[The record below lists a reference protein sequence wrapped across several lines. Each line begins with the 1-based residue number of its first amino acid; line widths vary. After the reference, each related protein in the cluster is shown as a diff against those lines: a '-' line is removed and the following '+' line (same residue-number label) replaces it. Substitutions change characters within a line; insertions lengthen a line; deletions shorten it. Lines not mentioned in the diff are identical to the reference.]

1 MTAKANEST
10 TSTSLHVAS
19 CNIFE
24 ILSKIEFGDKVEK
37 KGNVQ
42 YLSWAHAWT
51 LLKNNFP
58 NAQRKIYEQE
68 HSGLNYF
75 TDGKTA
81 YVKVGI
87 TIHGLEHIDYLPVM
101 DFRNNSIPIEKI
113 TSMDI
118 NKAIQ
123 RSTTKAIAMHGLGLQ
138 LWTGEDI
145 PTNVPETTPKNE
157 PAPESELAELT
168 EKSEDWSKVTNYVS
182 DNYKMGIDKIGKQ
195 LNRRYKMSAT
205 IKKKIASIIE
215 ARLSLDEANG
225 EETN

>member
-1 MTAKANEST
+1 
-10 TSTSLHVAS
+10 
-19 CNIFE
+19 
-24 ILSKIEFGDKVEK
+24 
-37 KGNVQ
+37 
-42 YLSWAHAWT
+42 
-51 LLKNNFP
+51 
-58 NAQRKIYEQE
+58 
-68 HSGLNYF
+68 
-75 TDGKTA
+75 
-81 YVKVGI
+81 
-87 TIHGLEHIDYLPVM
+87 M